1 MPDANHP
8 PVAKGWTPVVYSG
21 PPSALPFGTLKTYHS
36 TRLKLRSAGLSLAYK
51 KKLRKAAPDDGG
63 DDDEAVPE
71 EDVRRM
77 DAWLDGARKLMEV
90 HGVEEHRQME
100 T

>member
-1 MPDANHP
+1 
-8 PVAKGWTPVVYSG
+8 
-21 PPSALPFGTLKTYHS
+21 
-36 TRLKLRSAGLSLAYK
+36 
-51 KKLRKAAPDDGG
+51 
-63 DDDEAVPE
+63 
-71 EDVRRM
+71 M